1 MSLNLEVS
9 YLDSAYTYSGNMPQ
23 SICLSFSHSVLKG
36 EVFGYKFKSFSLNTA
51 LAVESLTLESE
62 SEKVV

>member
-23 SICLSFSHSVLKG
+23 SIGSPLRIVWAFYSDFLFV
-36 EVFGYKFKSFSLNTA
+36 
-51 LAVESLTLESE
+51 
-62 SEKVV
+62 

>member
-1 MSLNLEVS
+1 MGLNLEVS

-36 EVFGYKFKSFSLNTA
+36 EVYKNECPENPEL
-51 LAVESLTLESE
+51 
-62 SEKVV
+62 

>member
-1 MSLNLEVS
+1 MGLNLEVS

-36 EVFGYKFKSFSLNTA
+36 EVFGYK
-51 LAVESLTLESE
+51 
-62 SEKVV
+62 EKV